1 MNLLIEESILMAV
14 SGDFMF
20 FIFYIFIVR
29 SLFLDI
35 ILFDFVNNVLVIGL
49 LIIIIYLYIKII
61 VKY

>member
-29 SLFLDI
+29 LLFLDI

>member
-1 MNLLIEESILMAV
+1 MNLLIEELILMVV

-29 SLFLDI
+29 LLFLDI

-49 LIIIIYLYIKII
+49 LIIILYLYIKII

>member
-1 MNLLIEESILMAV
+1 MAV

-29 SLFLDI
+29 SLFSDI

-49 LIIIIYLYIKII
+49 LIIYLYIKII

>member
-1 MNLLIEESILMAV
+1 MNLLIEELILMAV
-14 SGDFMF
+14 SGDFIF

-29 SLFLDI
+29 LLFLDI

>member
-1 MNLLIEESILMAV
+1 MNLLIEESILMVV

-29 SLFLDI
+29 LLFLDI

-49 LIIIIYLYIKII
+49 LIIILYLYIKII

>member
-1 MNLLIEESILMAV
+1 MNLLIEELILMAV

-29 SLFLDI
+29 LLFLDI

-49 LIIIIYLYIKII
+49 LIIILYLYIKII

>member
-29 SLFLDI
+29 LLFLDI

-49 LIIIIYLYIKII
+49 LIIILYLYIKII

>member
-29 SLFLDI
+29 LLFLDI

-49 LIIIIYLYIKII
+49 LIIYLCIKII